1 MDFCQWAIRYNE
13 RERAPRQAAA
23 ARVRAGRV
31 HQHEVGADASLS
43 VLREYDQQRRTRCG
57 AWCEERAGAAA
68 GAGASR
74 RARGVLRPNR
84 KPNGEQGR

>member
-57 AWCEERAGAAA
+57 AWCEERA
-68 GAGASR
+68 
-74 RARGVLRPNR
+74 
-84 KPNGEQGR
+84 

>member
-57 AWCEERAGAAA
+57 AWCEERAGAASPA
-68 GAGASR
+68 ASL
-74 RARGVLRPNR
+74 RAKGCVIVCPIYREKIAR
-84 KPNGEQGR
+84 

>member
-31 HQHEVGADASLS
+31 HQLEVGVDASLS
-43 VLREYDQQRRTRCG
+43 VLREYDQQRRTGCE

-68 GAGASR
+68 GDRATR
-74 RARGVLRPNR
+74 RARGVLHLNR
-84 KPNGEQGR
+84 KPNGRLGR